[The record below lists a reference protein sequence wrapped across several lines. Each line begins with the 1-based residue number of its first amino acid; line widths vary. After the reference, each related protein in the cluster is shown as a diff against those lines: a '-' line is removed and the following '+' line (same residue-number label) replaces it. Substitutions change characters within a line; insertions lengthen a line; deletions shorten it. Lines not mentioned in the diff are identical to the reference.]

1 MKVSAAVSYTLDDL
15 KKAQE
20 ELRMA
25 SDRAASSSSNNINFG
40 QSDIHSAQDML
51 EIITADLKQTGLLPK
66 TAKEVLEDEIDKEFP
81 NARSKQIVE
90 HKGRKYQ
97 LRFAPARMSRSRQTV
112 KKWLRWWEEVKSEAD
127 PRL

>member
-1 MKVSAAVSYTLDDL
+1 MRVPAAMSYTLDDL

-20 ELRMA
+20 KLRMA

-40 QSDIHSAQDML
+40 QSDIHSAQDTV
-51 EIITADLKQTGLLPK
+51 EIIIADLKRTGLLPK
-66 TAKEVLEDEIDKEFP
+66 TAKEVLEDELDKEFP

-90 HKGRKYQ
+90 YKDRRYQ

-112 KKWLRWWEEVKSEAD
+112 KKWLRWWEEVKPEGD
-127 PRL
+127 